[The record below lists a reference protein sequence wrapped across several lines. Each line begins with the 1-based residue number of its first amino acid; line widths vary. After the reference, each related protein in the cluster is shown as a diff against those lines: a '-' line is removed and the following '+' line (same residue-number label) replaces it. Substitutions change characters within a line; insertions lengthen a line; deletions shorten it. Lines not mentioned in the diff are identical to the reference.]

1 MLYAPYDQ
9 VWSNPVTERP
19 QLEPCFAA
27 AMHGIE
33 LCFLIMTQCLNDERT
48 YVAKRPRIELLA
60 ADIQRQCDLLA
71 ELVDG
76 ELEEDVSICHRSY
89 SLTQD
94 FPFDGC
100 PPTTHE
106 VSHKWENDCRA

>member
-1 MLYAPYDQ
+1 M
-9 VWSNPVTERP
+9 NPVTERP
-19 QLEPCFAA
+19 HLEPGFAA
-27 AMHGIE
+27 AMHGMEI
-33 LCFLIMTQCLNDERT
+33 CFLIMTQCLNDERT
-48 YVAKRPRIELLA
+48 YVAKRPRIEVVA
-60 ADIQRQCDLLA
+60 CNIQRQCDLLA

-76 ELEEDVSICHRSY
+76 ELEEDMSSGHKVYS

-106 VSHKWENDCRA
+106 VGR